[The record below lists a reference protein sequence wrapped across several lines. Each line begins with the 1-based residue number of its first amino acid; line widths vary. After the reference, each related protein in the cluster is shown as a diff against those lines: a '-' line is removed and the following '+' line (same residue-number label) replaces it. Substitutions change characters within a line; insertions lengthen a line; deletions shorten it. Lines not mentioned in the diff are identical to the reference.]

1 MVSDCILYLS
11 IFDIFENLTMTLD
24 ISFIIAPIAM
34 CAKLH
39 KSVLFKMSARELV
52 LIVWMC

>member
-1 MVSDCILYLS
+1 MMVSDCILYLS

-52 LIVWMC
+52 LIV